1 MILAISRMFKNFE
14 TRIGFEKGV
23 EVSFVPCCKVLNVW
37 KIIWG
42 NFEDLEIFTIEM
54 ILIRIF

>member
-1 MILAISRMFKNFE
+1 MILAISRMFENFE

-54 ILIRIF
+54 IRIF